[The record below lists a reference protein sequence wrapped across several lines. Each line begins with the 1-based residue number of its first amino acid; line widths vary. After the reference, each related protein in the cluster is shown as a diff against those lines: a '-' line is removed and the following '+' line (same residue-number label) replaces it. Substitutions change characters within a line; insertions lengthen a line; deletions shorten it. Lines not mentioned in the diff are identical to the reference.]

1 MSVNTQLTLPRPLST
16 DETDTLRD
24 LLTQQ
29 LNISGGDDLDDAENL
44 LDYAIDM
51 IDSGEAVGHVTDE
64 VSFIKFKRVVG
75 LIGVTLC
82 LCIEMIFI
90 ATQT

>member
-75 LIGVTLC
+75 LIEACVLDIRYD
-82 LCIEMIFI
+82 LYVL
-90 ATQT
+90 Q

>member
-64 VSFIKFKRVVG
+64 VSFKFESGGADWSYFVF
-75 LIGVTLC
+75 
-82 LCIEMIFI
+82 MY
-90 ATQT
+90 